1 MLEIITNYVSD
12 NPIEAISAIFGIVC
26 VYLNAKENIWGWPT
40 GIINVAMAIYIFLQQ
55 RLYGDMGLHVIY
67 VILGFYGWYNW
78 LYGGANHSEL
88 KVSWSSS
95 NNLLKLLVIG
105 IVGTTGLGFF
115 LQNYTDADL
124 PFWDSFT
131 TIFSLIAQYQLTKKY
146 LENWIVWIIVDLICV
161 VLYFYKG
168 IYIYS
173 FLYVVYLALATM
185 GFFNWKKSM
194 QSAYAYK

>member
-1 MLEIITNYVSD
+1 MLELITNYIID
-12 NPIEAISAIFGIVC
+12 NPIEAISAVFGIVC
-26 VYLNAKENIWGWPT
+26 VYLNAKENIWGWPI

-78 LYGGANHSEL
+78 LYGGKEHSEL
-88 KVSWSSS
+88 KVTWSSS
-95 NNLLKLLVIG
+95 SNLMLMLVIG
-105 IVGTTGLGFF
+105 VVGTVGLGYF
-115 LQNYTDADL
+115 LSNYTDADL

-131 TIFSLIAQYQLTKKY
+131 TVFSLIAQYQLTKKY

-161 VLYFYKG
+161 FLYFYKG

-194 QSAYAYK
+194 QSDLAYK

>member
-1 MLEIITNYVSD
+1 MLEIITNYITD
-12 NPIEAISAIFGIVC
+12 NPIEAISAVFGIVC
-26 VYLNAKENIWGWPT
+26 VYLNAKENIWGWPI

-78 LYGGANHSEL
+78 LYGGKAHSEL
-88 KVSWSSS
+88 KVTWSSS
-95 NNLLKLLVIG
+95 SNLMLMLVIG
-105 IVGTTGLGFF
+105 VVGTVGLGDF
-115 LQNYTDADL
+115 LSSYTDADL

-131 TIFSLIAQYQLTKKY
+131 TVFSLIAQYQLTKKY
-146 LENWIVWIIVDLICV
+146 LENWIVWIIVDLVCV
-161 VLYFYKG
+161 FLYFYKG

-185 GFFNWKKSM
+185 GFFSWKKSM
-194 QSAYAYK
+194 QSDLAYK